1 MALQGGEVDAGWEI
15 DDVHVMRF
23 PFRYHAQ
30 GKVF

>member
-1 MALQGGEVDAGWEI
+1 MALQGEEVDGDWGI

-30 GKVF
+30 EKVF